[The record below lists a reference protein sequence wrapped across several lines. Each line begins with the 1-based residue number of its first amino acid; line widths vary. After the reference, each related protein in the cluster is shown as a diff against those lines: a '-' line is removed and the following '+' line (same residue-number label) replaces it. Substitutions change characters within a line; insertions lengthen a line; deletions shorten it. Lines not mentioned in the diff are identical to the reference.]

1 MGESL
6 LWGCRQVP
14 LSLQPQPLHYNCQT
28 ALRREFLNI
37 QKIQKE
43 EALEVEHTGDSSP
56 MFTSNHDYRDAVRSH
71 TAGHHNSQKIMTT
84 NQSYGKKRSNDD
96 SEGIPQHKIR
106 AKKSCD
112 ETRYQSELI
121 KSGFI
126 YWLGHKRKHASNPSP
141 LTPKEHSAM
150 QFPRLMLVLPQL
162 VLIRYIPL
170 VTQLSPPFQC
180 SLKHRHSDLNLH

>member
-1 MGESL
+1 MSFFGLTALGEQNPFASETNRRTLHLFSEQDWRNAWERVIGDEVL
-6 LWGCRQVP
+6 LKELYFGPAPELELEIIDRALPWIKGRVKW
-14 LSLQPQPLHYNCQT
+14 T

-43 EALEVEHTGDSSP
+43 EALKVEHTGDSSP

-126 YWLGHKRKHASNPSP
+126 Y
-141 LTPKEHSAM
+141 
-150 QFPRLMLVLPQL
+150 
-162 VLIRYIPL
+162 
-170 VTQLSPPFQC
+170 
-180 SLKHRHSDLNLH
+180 